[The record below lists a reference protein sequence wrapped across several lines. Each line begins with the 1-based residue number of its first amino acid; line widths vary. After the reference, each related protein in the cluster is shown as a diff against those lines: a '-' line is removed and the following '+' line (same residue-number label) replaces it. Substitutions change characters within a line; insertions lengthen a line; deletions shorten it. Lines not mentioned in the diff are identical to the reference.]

1 MRLEQKGHCHTEPW
15 HAGTWDTQTW
25 GTHRHGGHTG
35 HTDTYGI
42 HRHTGHMDTWTHGTH
57 GHTGHMDT
65 GDTQTHG
72 CWATF
77 QLTKGCALTELLPL
91 LCSGSVPAQWKWCCV
106 PHGLAGISALLPV
119 EGGGGQR
126 PFTAQ
131 HSTAASPL
139 HHILCSKE
147 AAFSSFS
154 PSSSL
159 EDMVPLDDKR
169 CSLCPNSP
177 AKAKPAVRAGGGPG
191 GTPVHGAVP
200 AARSAAGGG
209 WLKEPRA
216 AGTAPSMGAE
226 QAGWPPPHPNRL
238 GSAAA
243 YGGV

>member
-15 HAGTWDTQTW
+15 HAGTWDTRTW

-106 PHGLAGISALLPV
+106 PHGLAGISALLPAE
-119 EGGGGQR
+119 EGGAETLHS
-126 PFTAQ
+126 TAQ

-147 AAFSSFS
+147 VAFSSFS

-209 WLKEPRA
+209 VAK
-216 AGTAPSMGAE
+216 GTKGCGDCTFHGYR
-226 QAGWPPPHPNRL
+226 AGWVAPTP
-238 GSAAA
+238 SQ
-243 YGGV
+243 

>member
-106 PHGLAGISALLPV
+106 PHGLAGISALLPA
-119 EGGGGQR
+119 EGGGGR
-126 PFTAQ
+126 DPSQ
-131 HSTAASPL
+131 HSTALL
-139 HHILCSKE
+139 HPHSITYS
-147 AAFSSFS
+147 AQRRRRSH
-154 PSSSL
+154 PSL
-159 EDMVPLDDKR
+159 
-169 CSLCPNSP
+169 P
-177 AKAKPAVRAGGGPG
+177 APRWR
-191 GTPVHGAVP
+191 TWCHWMT
-200 AARSAAGGG
+200 SAAVCAQTLL
-209 WLKEPRA
+209 LKQ
-216 AGTAPSMGAE
+216 S
-226 QAGWPPPHPNRL
+226 L
-238 GSAAA
+238 L
-243 YGGV
+243 

>member
-177 AKAKPAVRAGGGPG
+177 AKAKPAVRAGGGGSWGHSCAWGCPCSKECCWG
-191 GTPVHGAVP
+191 GVAKGTKGCGDCAFHGC
-200 AARSAAGGG
+200 R
-209 WLKEPRA
+209 
-216 AGTAPSMGAE
+216 
-226 QAGWPPPHPNRL
+226 AGWVAPTP
-238 GSAAA
+238 SQ
-243 YGGV
+243 